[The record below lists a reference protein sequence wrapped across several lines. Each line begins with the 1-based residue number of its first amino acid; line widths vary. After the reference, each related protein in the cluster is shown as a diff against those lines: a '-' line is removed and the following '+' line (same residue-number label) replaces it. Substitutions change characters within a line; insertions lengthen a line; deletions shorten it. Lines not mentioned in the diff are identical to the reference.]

1 MGNFFPLRQNFL
13 LYKIAGLFQ
22 NKPSRTTLINYTLIS
37 IIEIG
42 LRWSPPENVYQ
53 VVILCTTEYIPLEWV

>member
-1 MGNFFPLRQNFL
+1 MGIFFRLRLNFL

-22 NKPSRTTLINYTLIS
+22 NKPFRTTLINYTLIS
-37 IIEIG
+37 IIESG

-53 VVILCTTEYIPLEWV
+53 VVILCTTEYMPLEWV